1 MGNICNYLNNFVLQ
15 LECDTDAVN
24 DGEVSPEEDSCPLPD
39 IEILHN
45 KQILYGKDI
54 TILEEDCSE
63 MEQEIAIVRDK
74 AAIMKKLLEEA
85 NEDSFQKPAVESTD
99 KNTPLIEVVS
109 EDSHTNVTSA
119 DTEFS
124 NSSDDNSII
133 GKNSS
138 IIFNCE
144 NLESLKFLNIDD
156 DDTFENVICSDS
168 EVESA
173 RSISWHEK

>member
-1 MGNICNYLNNFVLQ
+1 MANICIYLNNFLSQ
-15 LECDTDAVN
+15 LECDTGAVN
-24 DGEVSPEEDSCPLPD
+24 GGEVSPEEVSCPLPD

-45 KQILYGKDI
+45 KQTFYGEDI
-54 TILEEDCSE
+54 TLCEGDCSDTK
-63 MEQEIAIVRDK
+63 QEIAIVRNK
-74 AAIMKKLLEEA
+74 AAIVKELFEEA
-85 NEDSFQKPAVESTD
+85 IADSFQKSAVESTD

-109 EDSHTNVTSA
+109 DDSHGHVTSA
-119 DTEFS
+119 DTELA
-124 NSSDDNSII
+124 NSSDANSTI

-144 NLESLKFLNIDD
+144 NLESLKFLNING

-173 RSISWHEK
+173 RSIA